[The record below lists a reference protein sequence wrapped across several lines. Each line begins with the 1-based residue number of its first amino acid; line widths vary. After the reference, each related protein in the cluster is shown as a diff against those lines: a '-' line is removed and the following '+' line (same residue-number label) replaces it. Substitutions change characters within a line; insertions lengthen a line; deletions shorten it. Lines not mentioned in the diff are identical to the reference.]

1 MYTVSLASRSCLGIN
16 WGAVDSTKKAKS
28 STRLMVPSSHKKNI
42 LPRSVSTTVKKHTAS
57 KVHLSEMKANCLASA
72 LKGMYRKFN
81 LFVEAHI

>member
-1 MYTVSLASRSCLGIN
+1 MYMVSLASWSCLGIN
-16 WGAVDSTKKAKS
+16 QGAVDSTKKAKS

-72 LKGMYRKFN
+72 LKGMHRKFN